1 MHKPIKDKIISAGQV
16 PGILNEAL
24 RASKK
29 IAFTNGCFDIIHRGH
44 IHYLSKAREKAD
56 ILVVGLNSDASVKRL
71 KGANRPV
78 KDEMT
83 RAEVLASMQFIDY
96 VILFG
101 EDTPLKLITLVRPD
115 ILIKGGDYTIDD
127 IVGYEEVMAY
137 GGRVETIPFLE
148 GYSSSDL
155 IKKLG

>member
-1 MHKPIKDKIISAGQV
+1 MNSTIQDKIITVDQL
-16 PGILNEAL
+16 PGIFSPAL
-24 RASKK
+24 RSTHK

-56 ILVVGLNSDASVKRL
+56 MLVVGLNTDASVKRL
-71 KGANRPV
+71 KGADRPF
-78 KDEMT
+78 KDERT

-101 EDTPLKLITLVRPD
+101 EDTPIKLINLVRPD
-115 ILIKGGDYTIDD
+115 ILIKGGDYEIKD
-127 IVGYEEVMAY
+127 IVGSKEVISY

-155 IKKLG
+155 IKKIR